1 MFKAHDISKYVINWC
16 HNNDTNITNLKLQK
30 LLYFI
35 QGEYYRITN
44 ERLIDDDFYA
54 WQLGP
59 VIPEVY
65 SEYSIYSSSTLPYQ
79 NDYLVLS
86 NDVSLIID
94 CILKHYAYRTT
105 WDLVDLSHK
114 EDPWKYTHEIF
125 GDKSIIPY
133 DSIKMYYKRSDN

>member
-1 MFKAHDISKYVINWC
+1 MQAHELSKHIINWC
-16 HNNDTNITNLKLQK
+16 YDKDIHITNLKLQK

-35 QGEYYRITN
+35 QIGYYRITD

-79 NDYLVLS
+79 NDCLVLS
-86 NDVSLIID
+86 NHVSLIID
-94 CILKHYAYRTT
+94 CILKHYAYIRT
-105 WDLVDLSHK
+105 WDLVAMSTLTDC
-114 EDPWKYTHEIF
+114 WRYTYEIF

-133 DSIKMYYKRSDN
+133 ECIKVQSL